1 MKAKINSLLKKLGCL
16 TTVALLLS
24 MLSFG
29 IYHLDRVLP
38 LRFVPIDQFIIAEDL
53 PEPGYESIA
62 MGIPKSIANG
72 RVEVFPLLGLRTP
85 DGDLGPSAL
94 LRFIAVAEEGTY
106 LSCLGWEGTFDLRRS
121 HNGLR
126 LASSDNR
133 TYILPVDF
141 VLRDLEQLPWHGV
154 IIEFGLYI
162 HNTDLNANAMDVAE
176 FDYIVRVPRSILRSV
191 LVGDR

>member
-16 TTVALLLS
+16 AIFALLVS

-38 LRFVPIDQFIIAEDL
+38 LRFVPIDQLIIAKDL
-53 PEPGYESIA
+53 LEPDYEFIA
-62 MGIPKSIANG
+62 MGMPKSIANG
-72 RVEVFPLLGLRTP
+72 RVKVFPLLGRRTP
-85 DGDLGPSAL
+85 DDNFGPSAL
-94 LRFIAVAEEGTY
+94 LRFIVIAEKGTY
-106 LSCLGWEGTFDLRRS
+106 LSGLGWEGTFDLRRS
-121 HNGLR
+121 YDEYR

-141 VLRDLEQLPWHGV
+141 VSRDIEQLPWHGV